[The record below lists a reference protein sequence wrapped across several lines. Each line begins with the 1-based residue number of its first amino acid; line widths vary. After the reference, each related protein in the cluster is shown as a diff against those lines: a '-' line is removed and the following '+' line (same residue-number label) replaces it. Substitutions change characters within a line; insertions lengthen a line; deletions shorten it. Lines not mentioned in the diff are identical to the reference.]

1 MNGRGTMQHDAYCEA
16 IRREG
21 HALGVGAGQAGIDA
35 PVPSC
40 PEWTVADLLSHV
52 GRIHRW
58 ITGIVTDRR
67 ETIQDHWSHAEP
79 PPSDQRLE
87 WFTAGVD
94 PLADAL
100 LSAGPDVEMWT
111 WTDDHS
117 SGFWARR
124 QANETAVHRW
134 DAELAAGAPAPLER
148 SLAVDG
154 IDEFLMLLPTWR
166 GVEALRGVTGT
177 LHLHCTDADG
187 EWLARLGDSIEVTRE
202 HAKGDVAA
210 RGAASDLMLL
220 IMDRVDLSAID
231 VFGDRELLQTFVE
244 RTRW

>member
-1 MNGRGTMQHDAYCEA
+1 MQHDDYCEA

-21 HALGVGAGQAGIDA
+21 RALALAAGDAGIDA

-58 ITGIVTDRR
+58 ITGLVNDRR
-67 ETIQDHWSHAEP
+67 ETIEDHWSQAEP
-79 PPSDQRLE
+79 PPPEERVE
-87 WFTAGVD
+87 WFAAGVD

-100 LSAGPDVEMWT
+100 LSAGPAVEMWT

-124 QANETAVHRW
+124 QANETAIHRW
-134 DAELAAGAPAPLER
+134 DAQLAAGEPAPLDPA
-148 SLAVDG
+148 LAVDG
-154 IDEFLMLLPTWR
+154 IDEFLTLLPTWR
-166 GVEALRGVTGT
+166 GVEALRGVRGS
-177 LHLHCTDADG
+177 LHLHCTDTDG
-187 EWLARLGDSIEVTRE
+187 EWLARLADTIEVTRE
-202 HAKGDVAA
+202 HAKGDVAV
-210 RGAASDLMLL
+210 RGAASDLMLF
-220 IMDRVDLSAID
+220 IMGRVDMSAVE
-231 VFGDRELLQTFVE
+231 VFGDGELLQTFVE

>member
-1 MNGRGTMQHDAYCEA
+1 MEHDDFCEA

-21 HALGVGAGQAGIDA
+21 RALGAAAEKAGVDA

-40 PEWTVADLLSHV
+40 PEWTVADLLGHI

-58 ITGIVTDRR
+58 ITGIVNDRQD
-67 ETIQDHWSHAEP
+67 TIQDHWSQAEP
-79 PPSDQRLE
+79 PPEEERIQ
-87 WFTAGVD
+87 WFAAGVD

-100 LSAGPDVEMWT
+100 LTAGPAVEMWT

-117 SGFWARR
+117 SAFWARR
-124 QANETAVHRW
+124 QANETAIHRW
-134 DAELAAGAPAPLER
+134 DAQLAAGDPEPLDRELAA
-148 SLAVDG
+148 DG
-154 IDEFLMLLPTWR
+154 IDEFMMLLPTWR
-166 GVEALRGVTGT
+166 GVEALRGLTGT
-177 LHLHCTDADG
+177 LHLHCTDTDG
-187 EWLARLGDSIEVTRE
+187 EWLARLGESIEVTRE

-220 IMDRVDLSAID
+220 IMDRVPTSAVD
-231 VFGDRELLQTFVE
+231 VFGDSDLLQTFVE